1 MATPRRR
8 PGQRPDSRTAKRARE
23 TFLAELA
30 EGHTVVAAARKA
42 GVSRSTFYQWR
53 EVDRDFAIAWADAE
67 EAGIQELE
75 EAAREMAVVGTEV
88 HHYDRTGALLRTEWK
103 KDARLL
109 EFLLKAKRPKT
120 YRERVS
126 VTGEDG
132 GPLEVKHVEGASA
145 ALAARLALVAERGE
159 TVSSTG

>member
-1 MATPRRR
+1 MAARRR
-8 PGQRPDSRTAKRARE
+8 PGQTLDSVTRQRARE
-23 TFLAELA
+23 VFLAELA
-30 EGHTVVAAARKA
+30 DGHTVKYAAEKA
-42 GVSRSTFYQWR
+42 GVSRQAAYSWR
-53 EVDRDFAIAWADAE
+53 EMDEDFRLAWASAE
-67 EAGIQELE
+67 EEGIQALE
-75 EAAREMAVVGTEV
+75 EAARKLAVEGTEV
-88 HHYDRTGALLRTEWK
+88 QIFDRNGNLLRTEFK
-103 KDARLL
+103 QSERLL

>member
-1 MATPRRR
+1 MATRNPGLRRTPRR
-8 PGQRPDSRTAKRARE
+8 ARE
-23 TFLAELA
+23 VFLAELA
-30 EGHTVVAAARKA
+30 EGHTVVHSAKKA
-42 GVSRSTFYQWR
+42 GIARSTAYEWR
-53 EVDRDFAIAWADAE
+53 ETDQDFALAWADAE
-67 EAGIQELE
+67 EAGVQALE
-75 EAAREMAVVGTEV
+75 EAARKLAVEGTEV
-88 HHYDRTGALLRTEWK
+88 QIFDRNGNLLRTEFRQSE
-103 KDARLL
+103 RLL